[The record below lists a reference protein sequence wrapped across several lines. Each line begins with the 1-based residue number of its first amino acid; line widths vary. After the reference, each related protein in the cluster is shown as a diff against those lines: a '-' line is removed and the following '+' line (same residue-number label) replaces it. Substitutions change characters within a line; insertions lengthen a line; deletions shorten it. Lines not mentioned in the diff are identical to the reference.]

1 MQNGG
6 KNSTTLVFVAP
17 HPIANPPSFLFN
29 ISMDLAIYRGV
40 MKLLISQAPSLH
52 ESWIFQKLKKDTG
65 SACNCFSES
74 KVLTRPSTLTLT
86 NWYEMYVCPNYSNE
100 IKIAGWTQK
109 LTLSWAECVTT
120 RAGHA
125 TTLQRQREHVFWGQN
140 FAIHLDTEAST
151 CFKFFCHWSSNILSH
166 CRCREAKQLSRAQLW
181 SQLRAQ
187 GVCFGL
193 SFSRSMF

>member
-29 ISMDLAIYRGV
+29 IFMDLAIYRGV

-74 KVLTRPSTLTLT
+74 KVLTGPLTGK
-86 NWYEMYVCPNYSNE
+86 EP
-100 IKIAGWTQK
+100 
-109 LTLSWAECVTT
+109 
-120 RAGHA
+120 
-125 TTLQRQREHVFWGQN
+125 VF
-140 FAIHLDTEAST
+140 
-151 CFKFFCHWSSNILSH
+151 
-166 CRCREAKQLSRAQLW
+166 
-181 SQLRAQ
+181 
-187 GVCFGL
+187 
-193 SFSRSMF
+193 